1 MSEIR
6 KLRINFLDELRK
18 TGVELSENADC
29 RIYERSVSLFLS
41 NENETVDGSYKICIY
56 ASVDGYLGFK
66 SCMNSLLIGSNGA
79 ISPLDISSYWRIL
92 HSASILKNW
101 DSVCEIVNKYCRKHE
116 ELLKRDD

>member
-1 MSEIR
+1 MSKIR

-29 RIYERSVSLFLS
+29 RIYERSVSIFIS
-41 NENETVDGSYKICIY
+41 NENGTVDGSSKICIY
-56 ASVDGYLGFK
+56 ARVDSFLGFK
-66 SCMNSLLIGSNGA
+66 SRKNSLLIGSNGA
-79 ISPLDISSYWRIL
+79 FSPSETGSYWRVI
-92 HSASILKNW
+92 HAASILKNW